1 MAKIFDMPFAVN
13 GDREVVPT
21 GATTTG
27 RVSFSSGFG
36 PDYEKDLDKDPTAK
50 DIERKKL
57 NYLFYVICDAINKL
71 ADSGGSVVGVPIP
84 YPSLTVPE
92 GYVPYDGRR
101 FDTSSN
107 PKLAA
112 LFPNGYLPDLRGLV
126 IRGLDAGR
134 GLDPNRGILTY
145 QEDAI
150 RNITGLLDGGDNPK
164 SQLFGEYPV
173 ATGCFRNERWVAS
186 QSNGADQG
194 RYGRYNALSFDA
206 SRVVPT
212 AQENRMKNLAF
223 YYITKVG

>member
-36 PDYEKDLDKDPTAK
+36 PDYEKDLEKDPTAK

-112 LFPNGYLPDLRGLV
+112 LFPNGYLPDLRGLI

-134 GLDPNRGILTY
+134 GMDSNRGILTY
-145 QEDAI
+145 QEDCI
-150 RNITGLLDGGDNPK
+150 VNITGRAPIGDSNINHTNAFKGAFYATYEFGNQIGSAKIDWDNPYV
-164 SQLFGEYPV
+164 L
-173 ATGCFRNERWVAS
+173 
-186 QSNGADQG
+186 
-194 RYGRYNALSFDA
+194 FDA
-206 SRVVPT
+206 SRVVKTGP
-212 AQENRMKNLAF
+212 EVRMKNMAF